1 MKNSAKVNPV
11 SCRCKLKSLVL
22 HLKQMNGLIS
32 VPAPKGHGHVNLRV
46 AEAVFVRYI

>member
-1 MKNSAKVNPV
+1 MKNSVKVNPV

-22 HLKQMNGLIS
+22 HLKHMNGLIS
-32 VPAPKGHGHVNLRV
+32 VPAPKGHGRVNVRV

>member
-11 SCRCKLKSLVL
+11 SCRCKLSKLVL

-32 VPAPKGHGHVNLRV
+32 VPAPKGNGRINLRA
-46 AEAVFVRYI
+46 AEAVFVQYI